1 MARPHGSAQSSSAHE
16 EFSNLIRDR
25 RNEARPQQAAALVRE
40 QDSKLSY
47 GTTISDEIV
56 KLAREFVSAL
66 RPIIL
71 ASFVLEIVLVA
82 ALFPYHTEAPE
93 RITFEPQASDQ
104 KFYDQ
109 TYSENEK
116 ELKYVEFARAAAK
129 ANGVEDTVSKF
140 VKEHHL
146 ENSRVLEVGA
156 GSGLLQDQV
165 QNYTGLDIS
174 ATARR
179 YFHKPFVQ
187 GDARAMPFRDGEFDA
202 VWSIW
207 VLEHVP
213 NPEMALAEMRRV
225 IRPNGLL
232 LLYPAFM
239 VSPLDA
245 EGYHVRPFRDFG
257 VKGKL
262 VKLSIPL
269 RESPLFWVAYMFPI
283 RAIRRATLALTGQP
297 TSFHYWTVK
306 PNYDRYWEA
315 DSDAVNSLER
325 YETYLWFKSRGDICL
340 NCGSRSETFQTY
352 GSLLIFRIK
361 PDSSR

>member
-1 MARPHGSAQSSSAHE
+1 M
-16 EFSNLIRDR
+16 NDR
-25 RNEARPQQAAALVRE
+25 TA
-40 QDSKLSY
+40 
-47 GTTISDEIV
+47 ISQEILN
-56 KLAREFVSAL
+56 LARELRSAL
-66 RPIIL
+66 KPIVL
-71 ASFVLEIVLVA
+71 TSLVLEVVLIA

-93 RITFEPQASDQ
+93 RITFKPRASDQ

-129 ANGVEDTVSKF
+129 DLGVEDTVSKF
-140 VKEHHL
+140 VKDYHL
-146 ENSRVLEVGA
+146 ENARVLDVGA

-165 QNYTGLDIS
+165 PDYTGLDIS

-202 VWSIW
+202 AWSIW

-225 IRPNGLL
+225 IKPNGLL

-239 VSPLDA
+239 VSPLAA
-245 EGYHVRPFRDFG
+245 EGYHMRPFRDFG
-257 VKGKL
+257 VTGKL
-262 VKLSIPL
+262 IKLSMPI
-269 RESPLFWVAYMFPI
+269 RESPLFWVAYAFPI
-283 RAIRRATLALTGQP
+283 RAIRRATSSLTGRP
-297 TSFHYWTVK
+297 ISFHYWPLT

-315 DSDAVNSLER
+315 DSDAVNSLDR
-325 YETYLWFKSRGDICL
+325 YETYLWFRSRGDICL
-340 NCGSRSETFQTY
+340 NCGSEMETFQTY
-352 GSLLIFRIK
+352 GPMLIFRVK
-361 PDSSR
+361 PGPSPH